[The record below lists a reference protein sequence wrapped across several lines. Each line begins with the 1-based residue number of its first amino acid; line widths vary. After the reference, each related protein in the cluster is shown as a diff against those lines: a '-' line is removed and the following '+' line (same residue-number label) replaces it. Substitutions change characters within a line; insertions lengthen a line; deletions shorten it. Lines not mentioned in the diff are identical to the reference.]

1 MGKKQQILRSFR
13 EYSIKNGVK
22 STAVVKMN
30 NLKCK
35 ILDDT
40 PILQICI
47 ELEKYG
53 WYNIHEIAAA

>member
-13 EYSIKNGVK
+13 EYSIKNRAK
-22 STAVVKMN
+22 STTVVKMN
-30 NLKCK
+30 NLRGT